1 MATLEELQK
10 QLVDTTEKLKVTE
23 GERDNY
29 KAKLEETKTALD
41 GARALNQSLSTK
53 LLDRLNNPVATPVS
67 GENKA
72 PSLSE
77 SALSWYTKKE

>member
-10 QLVDTTEKLKVTE
+10 QVIDMTEKLKATE

-53 LLDRLNNPVATPVS
+53 LLDRLNNPVTTPI
-67 GENKA
+67 GQENKA
-72 PSLSE
+72 PSLGE
-77 SALSWYTKKE
+77 SALAWYTKKE